1 METNINDEIEN
12 AARRIRGEE
21 QKPLRIAVFGQPG
34 AGKSTLINAILGEEV
49 AKSGAGTDTS
59 TSAQR
64 YEYAKSLTAGEV
76 DIWDLPGYGTT
87 RFPAGSFIEKFDVD
101 SFDLFL
107 CVVSGKFTEDDDK
120 LLQEVV
126 KGGRPFVLVSSKF
139 DTRWQPGL
147 TPEEIKQV
155 VRADFEKQLRT
166 DAKHLVF
173 VSVKDGT
180 GLDELHNAIFS
191 LLDEALQ
198 AKFAFAAKAY
208 SKRAL
213 ERKREAAKKVVTKHA
228 ILAAANGIN
237 PIPGADVAIDV
248 GVLVSC
254 FSSIRDAYGL
264 SDEVIKDPNLIQ
276 AVPVANRLLQY
287 VAKDGVI
294 AILKRFAGRQ
304 AAKQGAKYIP
314 LAGQLIAA
322 STGFAIAKYAGDTFV
337 DECHEAAEAI
347 FENKLEGTPLLRVV
361 GS

>member
-1 METNINDEIEN
+1 MVTNINDEIDN
-12 AARRIRGEE
+12 AARRIRGEGRT
-21 QKPLRIAVFGQPG
+21 PLRIAVFGQPG

-64 YEYAKSLTAGEV
+64 YEYAKSHTSAEV
-76 DIWDLPGYGTT
+76 EFWDLPGYGTT
-87 RFPAGSFIEKFDVD
+87 RFPAGSFIEKFDVE

-107 CVVSGKFTEDDDK
+107 CVVSGKFTEDDDR

-147 TPEEIKQV
+147 TPEEIKHV
-155 VRADFEKQLRT
+155 IRKDFEKQLRT
-166 DAKHLVF
+166 DAEHLVF

-180 GLDELHNAIFS
+180 GLDELNETIFS
-191 LLDEALQ
+191 LLDEALR

-208 SKRAL
+208 SIEAL
-213 ERKREAAKKVVTKHA
+213 ERKREAAKQVVTEHA
-228 ILAAANGIN
+228 ILAAINGIN
-237 PIPGADVAIDV
+237 PIPVGDVMIDV
-248 GVLVSC
+248 GLLVNC
-254 FSSIRDAYGL
+254 FSGIRDAYGL
-264 SDEVIKDPNLIQ
+264 TDDVIKDPNLVQ

-287 VAKDGVI
+287 LAKDGVI

-314 LAGQLIAA
+314 IVGQAIAA
-322 STGFAIAKYAGDTFV
+322 STGFVIAKLAGNAFV
-337 DECHEAAEAI
+337 DECHEVAEAI
-347 FENKLEGTPLLRVV
+347 FKSELQGTPLLRVV